1 MTVAGGPR
9 LCSVTS
15 LMKFYPL
22 PEALRV
28 IADAGY
34 QGVELWG
41 GLPHGYTDDFHVD
54 GRLDQATVDRC
65 RRLLDAS
72 GLEVVSFLP
81 EQCFYP
87 VNFLIDEAPP
97 FDGAK
102 LRERS
107 LAYFERAI
115 DLTAALGIPRML
127 VTTPFW
133 GWARSGAR
141 FEPNAGKALPR
152 VVESF
157 GRLTRR
163 AEQRGI
169 ILVLEPLTFLETTA
183 VETLEDLAAVLDGV
197 GSPALVAML
206 DTGHINVTARALGS
220 EPIAYLQAH
229 VDRLGPRLQHLHI
242 DDNNGDLDAH
252 LLPGEGNFDFTA
264 AYAALRR
271 AGYAGWLSAEL
282 MMFGANPVPPTPLEL
297 LRRTRE
303 HTLRAW
309 GG

>member
-1 MTVAGGPR
+1 MK

-15 LMKFYPL
+15 LLKFYPL
-22 PEALRV
+22 PEALAV
-28 IADAGY
+28 IAEAGY
-34 QGVELWG
+34 EGVELWG
-41 GLPHGYTDDFHVD
+41 GLPHAYTDDFHLD
-54 GRLDQATVDRC
+54 GRLDEPTVGRC
-65 RRLLDAS
+65 RRLLADS
-72 GLEVVSFLP
+72 GLEAVSFLP

-87 VNFLIDEAPP
+87 VNFLIEEAPP

-115 DLTAALGIPRML
+115 ELTAALRISRML

-133 GWARSGAR
+133 GWQRTGER
-141 FEPNAGKALPR
+141 FVHTAGKALPR
-152 VVESF
+152 VTEVF

-163 AEQRGI
+163 AEQAGVT
-169 ILVLEPLTFLETTA
+169 LVLEPLTFLETTA
-183 VETLEDLAAVLDGV
+183 VETLDDLAAVLDGV

-206 DTGHINVTARALGS
+206 DTGHINVTARALGLD
-220 EPIAYLQAH
+220 PIAYLQAH
-229 VDRLGPRLQHLHI
+229 IDRLGPRLQHFHI
-242 DDNNGDLDAH
+242 DDNLGDSDTH
-252 LLPGEGNFDFTA
+252 LLPGEGNFDFAA

-271 AGYAGWLSAEL
+271 VGYGGWLSAEL
-282 MMFGANPVPPTPLEL
+282 MMFGPNPVPPKPLEL

-303 HTLRAW
+303 HTLRTW

>member
-1 MTVAGGPR
+1 MR

-22 PEALRV
+22 PEALAV
-28 IADAGY
+28 IAEAGY

-41 GLPHGYTDDFHVD
+41 GLPHAYTDDFYD
-54 GRLDQATVDRC
+54 GGKLDQATVDRC
-65 RRLLDAS
+65 RKLLNDS
-72 GLEVVSFLP
+72 GLEPVSFLP

-87 VNFLIDEAPP
+87 VNFLIDDAPP

-133 GWARSGAR
+133 GWARHGEH
-141 FEPNAGKALPR
+141 FHYGAGKALPR

-163 AEQRGI
+163 AEQRGVT
-169 ILVLEPLTFLETTA
+169 LVLEPLTFLETTA
-183 VETLEDLAAVLDGV
+183 VETLDDLAAVLDGI
-197 GSPALVAML
+197 GSNALVAML
-206 DTGHINVTARALGS
+206 DTGHINVTARSLGLD
-220 EPIAYLQAH
+220 PIEYLQAH
-229 VDRLGPRLQHLHI
+229 IDRLGPRLQHLHL
-242 DDNNGDLDAH
+242 DDNHGDLDAH
-252 LLPGEGNFDFTA
+252 LLPGEGNFDFAA
-264 AYAALRR
+264 AYAALQR
-271 AGYAGWLSAEL
+271 AGYTGWLSAEL
-282 MMFGANPVPPTPLEL
+282 MMFGANPVPPTPLDL

-303 HTLRAW
+303 HTLWAW
-309 GG
+309 NRN

>member
-1 MTVAGGPR
+1 MR

-22 PEALRV
+22 PEALAV
-28 IADAGY
+28 IAEAGY

-41 GLPHGYTDDFHVD
+41 GLPQAYTDDFFDGAKLDQNLVD
-54 GRLDQATVDRC
+54 GC
-65 RRLLDAS
+65 RKLLDGS
-72 GLEVVSFLP
+72 GLEPVSFLP

-87 VNFLIDEAPP
+87 VNFLIEEAPP

-133 GWARSGAR
+133 GWERQGER
-141 FEPNAGKALPR
+141 FRFGAGKALPR
-152 VVESF
+152 VIESF

-163 AEQRGI
+163 AEQRGVT
-169 ILVLEPLTFLETTA
+169 LVLEPLTFLETTA
-183 VETLEDLAAVLDGV
+183 VETLDDLAAVLDGV
-197 GSPALVAML
+197 GSSALVAML
-206 DTGHINVTARALGS
+206 DTGHINVTARSLGRD
-220 EPIAYLQAH
+220 PIEYLQAH
-229 VDRLGPRLQHLHI
+229 IDRLGPRLQHLHL
-242 DDNNGDLDAH
+242 DDNHGDLDAH
-252 LLPGEGNFDFTA
+252 LLPGEGNFDFAA
-264 AYAALRR
+264 AYAALRQ
-271 AGYAGWLSAEL
+271 AHYTGWLSAEL

-303 HTLRAW
+303 HTIRAW
-309 GG
+309 GGG

>member
-1 MTVAGGPR
+1 MR

-22 PEALRV
+22 PEALAV
-28 IADAGY
+28 IAEAGY

-41 GLPHGYTDDFHVD
+41 GLPHAYTDDFYNS
-54 GRLDQATVDRC
+54 GRLDGVLVTAC
-65 RRLLDAS
+65 RRLLEGS
-72 GLEVVSFLP
+72 GLEPVSFLP

-87 VNFLIDEAPP
+87 VNFLIEEAPP
-97 FDGAK
+97 FDGAR

-107 LAYFERAI
+107 IAYFERAI

-133 GWARSGAR
+133 GWRRTGER
-141 FEPNAGKALPR
+141 FEPVDGKAALPR
-152 VVESF
+152 VIETF
-157 GRLTRR
+157 GRLARR
-163 AEQRGI
+163 AEASGI
-169 ILVLEPLTFLETTA
+169 TLVLEPLTFLETTA
-183 VETLEDLAAVLDGV
+183 VETLDDLAAVLDGV
-197 GSPALVAML
+197 GSRALVAML
-206 DTGHINVTARALGS
+206 DTGHINVTARALGFN
-220 EPIAYLQAH
+220 PIAYLERH
-229 VDRLGPRLQHLHI
+229 IGRLGPSLQHLHI
-242 DDNNGDLDAH
+242 DDNLGDADTH
-252 LLPGEGNFDFTA
+252 LLPGEGNFDFA
-264 AYAALRR
+264 AGYGALKR

-282 MMFGANPVPPTPLEL
+282 MMFGSNPVPPRPLEL

>member
-1 MTVAGGPR
+1 MR

-22 PEALRV
+22 PEALAV
-28 IADAGY
+28 IAEAGY

-41 GLPHGYTDDFHVD
+41 GLPHAYTDDFYE
-54 GRLDQATVDRC
+54 GGKLDQATVDRC
-65 RRLLDAS
+65 RKLLDAS
-72 GLEVVSFLP
+72 GLEPVSFLP

-115 DLTAALGIPRML
+115 DLTAALGIARML

-133 GWARSGAR
+133 GWARHGER
-141 FEPNAGKALPR
+141 FRYGAGKALPR

-163 AEQRGI
+163 AEQRGVT
-169 ILVLEPLTFLETTA
+169 LVLEPLTFLETTA
-183 VETLEDLAAVLDGV
+183 VETLDDLAGGARRRRLEARW
-197 GSPALVAML
+197 SPCSIL
-206 DTGHINVTARALGS
+206 DTSTSPPGRWGSTRSSICRPTSTASGRACS
-220 EPIAYLQAH
+220 ICTSTT
-229 VDRLGPRLQHLHI
+229 I
-242 DDNNGDLDAH
+242 
-252 LLPGEGNFDFTA
+252 TA
-264 AYAALRR
+264 ISTRTCCPAKAI
-271 AGYAGWLSAEL
+271 STSS
-282 MMFGANPVPPTPLEL
+282 PPTM
-297 LRRTRE
+297 R
-303 HTLRAW
+303 
-309 GG
+309 